1 MERFLYLLI
10 LTLKKDVMK
19 KVITYGAIV
28 FIALIF
34 VIGGLRACLPKG
46 EGSLDVENSD
56 SLDGIPFDKEVIKIK
71 IDSLEKEISKIKNVS
86 YSKKDEFKSIEWI
99 QPKSERKT
107 YDNTIYAYYGKDS
120 SSVYY
125 PRIVIRYY
133 GEDWIFWEKAIFLV
147 DGETFNFIPEEKP
160 ERDSNTEVWETSDSN
175 LTDMFIEKFMSFK
188 NSKSVKYRLEGDQH
202 VKDYTL
208 SKSKINAIYNM
219 LLLNK
224 IEREIFD
231 LKNQLESNK

>member
-1 MERFLYLLI
+1 
-10 LTLKKDVMK
+10 MK

-34 VIGGLRACLPKG
+34 VIGGLRACFPKG
-46 EGSLDVENSD
+46 ESSLDIENSD
-56 SLDGIPFDKEVIKIK
+56 SLAVKSFNKEVTKIK
-71 IDSLEKEISKIKNVS
+71 IDSLENEISKIKNVS
-86 YSKKDEFKSIEWI
+86 YSKKDEFKSVEWI

-133 GEDWIFWEKAIFLV
+133 GEDWLFWKKAIFLV

-160 ERDSNTEVWETSDSN
+160 ERDNNTEVWETSDSS
-175 LTDMFIEKFMSFK
+175 LSDMFIEKFMSFK
-188 NSKSVKYRLEGDQH
+188 NAKSVKYRLEGDQH

-208 SKSKINAIYNM
+208 SKVKINAIYDM

-231 LKNQLESNK
+231 LKSQLELNK

>member
-1 MERFLYLLI
+1 MLI

-34 VIGGLRACLPKG
+34 VIGGMRAYFPKG
-46 EGSLDVENSD
+46 EGFLDVENSD
-56 SLDGIPFDKEVIKIK
+56 SLAGIQFDKEVIKIK